1 MVNSPEEQAR
11 EQLRRQEVQILVTQL
26 MKNEEATIKLLIDR
40 LLETGATNFINRKVT
55 FGPASRGL
63 KACIGMAKPIG
74 RWYGYRWLCN
84 KTPRM
89 ITKWLFSKV
98 AFNPPQP
105 KPTPS
110 SAPKT
115 IPVQGNTVPENLP
128 QVDYYQR
135 QIRQLQAQVRVISG
149 VAVFLGSTL
158 GGVVL
163 WQNSAVFFG
172 TSDPQPPQIEAQKP
186 WQP

>member
-1 MVNSPEEQAR
+1 MITAPEEQAR
-11 EQLRRQEVQILVTQL
+11 EQLRRQEVEILVTQL

-40 LLETGATNFINRKVT
+40 LLETGATNFINRKVG
-55 FGPASRGL
+55 FRPANRGL
-63 KACIGMAKPIG
+63 KACIGLAKPMG

-98 AFNPPQP
+98 AFNPPKP
-105 KPTPS
+105 KVAAVTP
-110 SAPKT
+110 PKT
-115 IPVQGNTVPENLP
+115 IPVQGSPIPENLP

-135 QIRQLQAQVRVISG
+135 QIRQLQSQVRVVSG
-149 VAVFLGSTL
+149 IALFLGSAL
-158 GGVVL
+158 GGVVI
-163 WQNSAVFFG
+163 WQNSGVFFG
-172 TSDPQPPQIEAQKP
+172 LSEPKSLRIEAQKP